1 MAYGRPARLSV
12 RKGPR
17 KWSKTSSTERNRPLA
32 ICARMIRSC
41 SGVSVIVMRG
51 RFEQNLYLPE
61 RVGED
66 DVKTTDWLRYFSFA
80 PVNARIG
87 GWLANLN

>member
-1 MAYGRPARLSV
+1 
-12 RKGPR
+12 
-17 KWSKTSSTERNRPLA
+17 
-32 ICARMIRSC
+32 
-41 SGVSVIVMRG
+41 MRG
-51 RFEQNLYLPE
+51 RFEQNLYLPL

-66 DVKTTDWLRYFSFA
+66 DVKTSDWLRYFSFA